1 MHSLCS
7 LIFAAVLAHGV
18 IAGSRMWEAPL
29 HYPSV
34 DAPVE
39 ITLNLEGL
47 NVTQVG
53 TQSFNSTEKRW
64 VTIKDGGAQGESRLL
79 NHFKWPDKKIRFH
92 FETEEAKQKLEV
104 YLDAAKALWSAAGLP
119 DEFTYEEVTSEE
131 DYQAKKGKILL
142 VKYNDRNYL
151 GTSLGLPTQD
161 DDGPSPVMDLCDS
174 EKIGTLN
181 IVANFAHELGH
192 AWGLHHEHQ
201 NPQFWTS
208 PYTAT
213 KGDRVQFGS
222 GYGEFH
228 CESLSDYEA
237 TKTRLIAQYGEGE
250 GNARLRQSCEKR
262 IHAIQNDFRGAMEW
276 LPLHSSEDFVGSV
289 KEFDER
295 SIMLYPSRA
304 GGSGTAT
311 GQGADDG
318 RAVILTRAGG
328 KELDYNTAPS
338 EQDVQGIRK
347 LYGVPRKTYK
357 SLFSELKDPN
367 NSRFTEERR
376 KDEGTGCNT

>member
-1 MHSLCS
+1 MYSLSS
-7 LIFAAVLAHGV
+7 LMFAAVLAHGV

-39 ITLNLEGL
+39 ITLNLEGV

-53 TQSFNSTEKRW
+53 THSINSTEKRW
-64 VTIKDGGAQGESRLL
+64 VTIKDGGGRLARS
-79 NHFKWPDKKIRFH
+79 FKWPNKKIRFH
-92 FETEEAKQKLEV
+92 YETEEAKEKLEV

-119 DEFTYEEVTSEE
+119 DDFTYEEVTSET
-131 DYQAKKGKILL
+131 DYEAKKGQILQI
-142 VKYNDRNYL
+142 KYNDRNYL
-151 GTSLGLPTQD
+151 GTTLGLPTQD
-161 DDGPSPVMDLCDS
+161 DGGTRPMMDLCDS
-174 EKIGTLN
+174 DKIGTLN

-201 NPQFWTS
+201 NPQFWAIPHTE
-208 PYTAT
+208 T
-213 KGDRVQFGS
+213 KGDRVQFGP
-222 GYGEFH
+222 GYGEFR
-228 CESLSDYEA
+228 CESLSDYQA
-237 TKTRLIAQYGEGE
+237 TKTKLVERYGEGE
-250 GNARLRQSCEKR
+250 GNARLRQSCLKR
-262 IHAIQNDFRGAMEW
+262 KDAIRDEFRGAIEW
-276 LPLHSSEDFVGSV
+276 LPLDPSEDFVGSV

-304 GGSGTAT
+304 GGSGTAN

-318 RAVILTRAGG
+318 RAVVLTRADG

-357 SLFSELKDPN
+357 SLLSELKDPS
-367 NSRFTEERR
+367 NSRFTDERL
-376 KDEGTGCNT
+376 KDEGSSCNT

>member
-1 MHSLCS
+1 MYSLRS

-39 ITLNLEGL
+39 ITLNLEGV

-79 NHFKWPDKKIRFH
+79 SHFKWPDKKIRFH

-119 DEFTYEEVTSEE
+119 DEFTYEEVTSEA
-131 DYQAKKGKILL
+131 DYEAKKGKILL

-161 DDGPSPVMDLCDS
+161 DNGPSPEMDLCDS

-181 IVANFAHELGH
+181 IVANFAHELGV
-192 AWGLHHEHQ
+192 
-201 NPQFWTS
+201 S
-208 PYTAT
+208 
-213 KGDRVQFGS
+213 S
-222 GYGEFH
+222 
-228 CESLSDYEA
+228 
-237 TKTRLIAQYGEGE
+237 
-250 GNARLRQSCEKR
+250 NASCSRLRHLKTPMKL
-262 IHAIQNDFRGAMEW
+262 IVH
-276 LPLHSSEDFVGSV
+276 HSTLGDCTMNIRTLSSGPVPTRRLKVIGFNS
-289 KEFDER
+289 
-295 SIMLYPSRA
+295 A
-304 GGSGTAT
+304 QGTASFT
-311 GQGADDG
+311 V
-318 RAVILTRAGG
+318 RACPTTR
-328 KELDYNTAPS
+328 
-338 EQDVQGIRK
+338 R
-347 LYGVPRKTYK
+347 PRPDLSHNMEMAKATR
-357 SLFSELKDPN
+357 D
-367 NSRFTEERR
+367 
-376 KDEGTGCNT
+376 

>member
-1 MHSLCS
+1 MYSLRS

-39 ITLNLEGL
+39 ITLSLEGV
-47 NVTQVG
+47 NVTQVS

-79 NHFKWPDKKIRFH
+79 SHFKWPDKKIRFH
-92 FETEEAKQKLEV
+92 FETEEAKQKLEL
-104 YLDAAKALWSAAGLP
+104 YLDAANALWSAAGLP
-119 DEFTYEEVTSEE
+119 DEFTYEEVTSEA

-181 IVANFAHELGH
+181 IVVNFAHELGH

-228 CESLSDYEA
+228 CESLSDSEA

-262 IHAIQNDFRGAMEW
+262 IHATQNDFRGAMEW
-276 LPLHSSEDFVGSV
+276 LPLHFSEDFAA
-289 KEFDER
+289 R
-295 SIMLYPSRA
+295 
-304 GGSGTAT
+304 
-311 GQGADDG
+311 G
-318 RAVILTRAGG
+318 RPPGRTLMTDAPLILTRAGG